1 MRVHARDVFA
11 TVTRFLFGRRRC
23 GAGGRE
29 NEPRKTGR
37 RGRGIKTFLQKGIF
51 REGGKEKGWWGGQVE
66 RSVLVRKRLVRKNT
80 FSRARPPLMN
90 LLTTIP
96 GANELIK
103 QTPIQRCMND
113 RKVRD
118 VNRGA

>member
-66 RSVLVRKRLVRKNT
+66 RSRKCPRTEASRTEKHV
-80 FSRARPPLMN
+80 FSRATSSNESFNDHPRSERVN
-90 LLTTIP
+90 K
-96 GANELIK
+96 AN
-103 QTPIQRCMND
+103 TD
-113 RKVRD
+113 SKVYE
-118 VNRGA
+118 